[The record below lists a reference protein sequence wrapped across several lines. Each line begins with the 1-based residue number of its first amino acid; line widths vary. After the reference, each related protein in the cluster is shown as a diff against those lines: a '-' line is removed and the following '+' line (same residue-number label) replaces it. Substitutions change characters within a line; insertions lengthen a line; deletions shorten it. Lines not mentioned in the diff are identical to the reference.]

1 MDGAFM
7 TVDIPNRGRLISFYI
22 AINTTLNPTAT
33 PLHPTTPISLDY
45 AYVHIISNLVPFVAA
60 RVLGSGTFHS
70 TGPVSIAKHWL
81 QSHDITGSECE
92 SSR

>member
-33 PLHPTTPISLDY
+33 PLYPTTPLSLDY
-45 AYVHIISNLVPFVAA
+45 AYAHIISSLVPFLAA
-60 RVLGSGTFHS
+60 RVSGFGTFHS

-81 QSHDITGSECE
+81 QSNDIQNRTVSEL
-92 SSR
+92 